1 MAEGLQSSRQARH
14 LVRRLLRDCDLAWP
28 GGEDNAAIVVD
39 RRQGRFS
46 LRTIDGRPAPAL
58 SGSTPLARLLRDGF
72 LMVRWKA
79 GEQRIELHHVEESLD
94 QILARAPSCCL
105 EQKDKDDAAI

>member
-1 MAEGLQSSRQARH
+1 
-14 LVRRLLRDCDLAWP
+14 
-28 GGEDNAAIVVD
+28 
-39 RRQGRFS
+39 
-46 LRTIDGRPAPAL
+46 
-58 SGSTPLARLLRDGF
+58 
-72 LMVRWKA
+72 MVRWKA